1 MSKSHRAACAASRP
15 DYDPARYTDCM
26 AQLIARVDGA
36 RFQQSRPRML
46 AAFISPQDVI
56 HAAENTY
63 KDALREAQALL
74 TCEPEYRPDCVRDRD
89 LIDSRLE
96 WVDECEKVLGKSQ
109 AALQT
114 LNLFQKKLETMPI
127 LVGSAGAF
135 VGQSKKPSQAPA
147 AALEVGDTVVWESE
161 PCARCRASRLPCG
174 GKHGRA
180 CAACKRQKVSC
191 NFSSARPA
199 KPRVPRSVV
208 LDGSPRPSSSSST
221 PAVSDIATSSTS
233 SASTTP
239 ATSIADSSSNHS
251 PSISPTLKRKRSVD
265 LSRTVTPAPKRS
277 AQVRHVIAVRSLP
290 AIREDF
296 LRHPPH
302 IKCDVL
308 DRRWKRKRKQL
319 SLLRPLQIG
328 EQELRGHRR
337 PCVQCMQEEQ
347 DALQQRCGVFEAR
360 CA

>member
-1 MSKSHRAACAASRP
+1 MKCGGCYLIGYCSKQCQTLHWKSHRAACAASRP

-174 GKHGRA
+174 A
-180 CAACKRQKVSC
+180 
-191 NFSSARPA
+191 
-199 KPRVPRSVV
+199 
-208 LDGSPRPSSSSST
+208 
-221 PAVSDIATSSTS
+221 S

-277 AQVRHVIAVRSLP
+277 AQVRRA
-290 AIREDF
+290 A
-296 LRHPPH
+296 
-302 IKCDVL
+302 
-308 DRRWKRKRKQL
+308 L
-319 SLLRPLQIG
+319 SK
-328 EQELRGHRR
+328 
-337 PCVQCMQEEQ
+337 
-347 DALQQRCGVFEAR
+347 
-360 CA
+360 